1 MKPKTS
7 RTSVVRKIINN
18 FGHNHCRAVVLPKS
32 WLDHVEAKAG
42 RKATHVR
49 LTIDEVLTL
58 ELLRIEPLFSVDPSV
73 LRRRYSLMPNVQGDK
88 P

>member
-1 MKPKTS
+1 
-7 RTSVVRKIINN
+7 
-18 FGHNHCRAVVLPKS
+18 
-32 WLDHVEAKAG
+32 VEAKAG

-58 ELLRIEPLFSVDPSV
+58 ELLRIEPLFNIDPSV
-73 LRRRYSLMPNVQGDK
+73 LRKHFSLMPNVQGDK